1 MDNKEKELNGESLCA
16 EPEKEKKAKKKTKK
30 QKSLRSQ
37 FALKKGGYSAAIIAL
52 VLAALILLNWLVS
65 TLGDRFHLEFD
76 MSPEKIN
83 SMSAENIEYIE
94 SIKDEV
100 SVTVCSA
107 EKTYADY
114 MDAYAQN
121 YYGISDGHDYFEQTV
136 SLLEKYKSYNKNI
149 KIEYVDPQS
158 SEFTAV
164 SQKYPNAGI
173 VYGDIIVNC
182 VKNDNERYKK
192 LGFSDIYSLNTDD
205 TYAAYGY
212 STSTIAGN
220 NLETALTGA
229 ISYCVSQ
236 KTSKVAVFTGH
247 SSDDYSSGY
256 LELLKANNFEV
267 DVLAANVITEIPDG
281 YDAIVIM
288 APTGDFLDSE
298 LDAISAFL
306 ENGGK
311 LSKGLIYFADS
322 TCPSLPNLESLLSQ
336 WGINV
341 KSGLLFETYA
351 GNTIQDEPMTMG
363 MYPNEEADEESDFD
377 NSILKD
383 IGFCLTGYNVPLETG
398 SPADSLVK
406 VNAVMNT
413 LETAVVAPVG
423 ASSSWSDYTDADK
436 KQYQSVIEA
445 KKSDYNSDNERI
457 ASYVYAFG
465 SIEYIQSEWAEN
477 SRVSNKNLVL
487 ACTERATGADNGG
500 MKFISKT
507 ITNESFSDAVTE
519 GGIKTVRVI
528 FIGILPV
535 LVIALGIFVYV
546 KRRNA

>member
-1 MDNKEKELNGESLCA
+1 MDNKEKEINGESVS
-16 EPEKEKKAKKKTKK
+16 EESVKQKTKKKKKTKN
-30 QKSLRSQ
+30 SLRSQ
-37 FALKKGGYSAAIIAL
+37 FALKKGSYSAAIIVL
-52 VLAALILLNWLVS
+52 VLVALILLNWLVS

-83 SMSAENIEYIE
+83 SMSSENIDYIKG
-94 SIKDEV
+94 IKDEV
-100 SVTVCSA
+100 SVIVCSA

-121 YYGISDGHDYFEQTV
+121 YYGISDGHSYFEQTV
-136 SLLEKYKSYNKNI
+136 GLLEKYKSYNKKI
-149 KIEYVDPQS
+149 KIEYIDPQS

-164 SQKYPNAGI
+164 SQKYANSGI
-173 VYGDIIVNC
+173 VYGDMIVSC
-182 VKNDNERYKK
+182 TKNGNERYKK
-192 LGFSDIYSLNTDD
+192 LGFSDIYSLSTDD

-212 STSTIAGN
+212 SVSTIAGN
-220 NLETALTGA
+220 NIETALTGA
-229 ISYCVSQ
+229 IAYCVSQ

-247 SSDDYSSGY
+247 SSNDYSSSY
-256 LELLKANNFEV
+256 LELLKANNFEA
-267 DVLAANVITEIPDG
+267 DVMASNVINDIPDS

-288 APTGDFLDSE
+288 APTGDFIDSE

-306 ENGGK
+306 DNGGK

-322 TCPSLPNLESLLSQ
+322 CCPSLPNLESLLSQ
-336 WGINV
+336 WGVDV

-351 GNTIQDEPMTMG
+351 GNTIQDDPMTMG
-363 MYPNEEADEESDFD
+363 MYPSENNDEESGFD
-377 NSILKD
+377 NAILKD
-383 IGFCLTGYNVPLETG
+383 IGFCLTGYNVPLQIG
-398 SPADSLVK
+398 SPADSSIK

-423 ASSSWSDYTDADK
+423 ASSSWDGYSDSDK

-457 ASYVYAFG
+457 TSYVYAFG

-500 MKFISKT
+500 MKFVSKT
-507 ITNESFSDAVTE
+507 ITNESFSESVTE
-519 GGIKTVRVI
+519 SGVKVIRVI
-528 FIGILPV
+528 FIALLPV
-535 LVIALGIFVYV
+535 LVVILGVFVYI